1 MVFASH
7 FYLNLVNKQKHL
19 LYFSNG
25 LEYNTQKIPSQNYFQ
40 YNFTLYNNQIV
51 IKKTELSYLI
61 KNIETLVNLTTI
73 GYDYTLPQNF
83 TAGINIRE
91 QLVLLRDSY
100 FFKTGGRSDELIR
113 LGFKLRKKI

>member
-1 MVFASH
+1 M
-7 FYLNLVNKQKHL
+7 
-19 LYFSNG
+19 
-25 LEYNTQKIPSQNYFQ
+25 EYNTQKIPYQNYFQ

-61 KNIETLVNLTTI
+61 KNIETLVNLKTV
-73 GYDYTLPQNF
+73 GYYYTLLQNF